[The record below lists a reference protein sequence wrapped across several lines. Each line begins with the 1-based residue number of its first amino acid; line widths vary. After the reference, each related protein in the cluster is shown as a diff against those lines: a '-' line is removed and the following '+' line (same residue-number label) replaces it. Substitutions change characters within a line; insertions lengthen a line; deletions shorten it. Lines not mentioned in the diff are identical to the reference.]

1 MTVHSYY
8 LKDNRVIE
16 EDYKNVTLDSPL
28 TWIWVSNPSPDE
40 INELSRIADIKAN
53 VFEDC
58 LDEAESSRVE
68 NDAYVLIIYRAPYHE
83 DGDIITIPLS
93 FIIKKNIVI
102 TVCNKSIKCI
112 EDLSIM
118 LSYGRG
124 KFLFRQELP
133 GIIYNIIDKVNEDY
147 LSIINKVVDTSDF
160 IEEKIFDI
168 NKENIQKI
176 LSINTTLAY
185 FHSSLSANFE
195 VIKIL
200 RKGYLKPFRD
210 SEFIDL
216 FDDLYYDVIEL
227 IDAEKIQRDIINNL
241 FDMQSTIVSNELNVV
256 IKKITAIATLIMVP
270 TLISGIYGMNFK
282 YIPLSGNPYGF
293 YIIIFIMFVVVIY
306 LAWYF
311 RRLKWL

>member
-8 LKDNRVIE
+8 LKDNRIIE
-16 EDYKNVTLDSPL
+16 EDYKNVTLKSPL
-28 TWIWVSNPSPDE
+28 TWIWVADPTPDE
-40 INELSRIADIKAN
+40 INELSRITDIKGN
-53 VFEDC
+53 VFADC

-68 NDAYVLIIYRAPYHE
+68 NDEYLLIIYRAPYHE
-83 DGDIITIPLS
+83 DGDIITIPLG

-102 TVCNKSIKCI
+102 TVCKKSIRCI
-112 EDLSIM
+112 EDLSRM

-124 KFLFRQELP
+124 KFLFRQQLP
-133 GIIYNIIDKVNEDY
+133 GIVFNIIDKVNDDY
-147 LSIINKVVDTSDF
+147 LSIINKVVDASDF
-160 IEEKIFDI
+160 IEEKIFEI
-168 NKENIQKI
+168 NKENVQKI

-210 SEFIDL
+210 SEFIEL

-227 IDAEKIQRDIINNL
+227 MDAEKIQRDIINNL

-256 IKKITAIATLIMVP
+256 IKKITAIATIIMIP

-282 YIPLSGNPYGF
+282 HLPLSENIYGF
-293 YIIIFIMFVVVIY
+293 YIIIGLMFVIVMSLV
-306 LAWYF
+306 WYF
-311 RRLKWL
+311 RRLKWF